1 MNILIVHNYYK
12 LPGGED
18 TVVQSEKNL
27 LESRGHKVVLYTRSN
42 KELDELGILGKLLL
56 PINTV
61 FSMKTYREVKAIIK
75 REKIDVLHV
84 HNTLSLLSPSV
95 YYAGFKCKI
104 PVVQTVHNFRL
115 LCPGATF
122 YRDGKICEDCLHK
135 GLRCAVKHRCY
146 RGSLMNTL
154 ASVFTLKIHRLLGTY
169 RKLNYICL
177 TEFNKSKILQVP
189 GVKES
194 QIFIKPNFTTK
205 SVEYDDSIVRD
216 GYLYVGRLEKI
227 KGIDVLLKAWKIL
240 GDKAPKLTICGSGD
254 LKDKCRKY
262 IKKNGL
268 SSVDLLGQTPN
279 EVVKDL
285 LQKSKALIFSTQVYE
300 GFPVAIA
307 ESFMMHTPVI
317 VGDIGNAGSLINDG
331 VTGVKFVYD
340 DPGSLADVVS
350 KFDSNGNGYSTLG
363 ENAYKDYQDKYT
375 EEANYS
381 ILMDIYRQCM
391 LK

>member
-42 KELDELGILGKLLL
+42 KELDELSVLGKLLL

-122 YRDGKICEDCLHK
+122 YRDGKICEDCLQK
-135 GLRCAVKHRCY
+135 GLGCAVKHRCY

-154 ASVFTLKIHRLLGTY
+154 ASVFTLKIHRFFGTY

-194 QIFIKPNFTTK
+194 QIFIKPNFTTQ

-227 KGIDVLLKAWKIL
+227 KGIDVLLKAWKLL

-254 LKDKCRKY
+254 LEDKCRKY

-285 LQKSKALIFSTQVYE
+285 MQHAKALVYPTQVYE
-300 GFPVAIA
+300 TFGLTVIEAF
-307 ESFMMHTPVI
+307 SMHTPVI
-317 VGDIGNAGSLINDG
+317 VGDMGNAGSLVDNKL
-331 VTGVKFVYD
+331 TGLKYKHD
-340 DPGSLADVVS
+340 NPESLAKEILVFESMD
-350 KFDSNGNGYSTLG
+350 FGQLG
-363 ENAYKDYQDKYT
+363 QDAYKKYREKYT
-375 EEANYS
+375 EEANYQL
-381 ILMDIYRQCM
+381 LMDIYKRCM
-391 LK
+391 IQ

>member
-75 REKIDVLHV
+75 SEKIDVLHV

-122 YRDGKICEDCLHK
+122 YRDGKICEDCLAK
-135 GLRCAVKHRCY
+135 GLGCAVKHRCY

-154 ASVFTLKIHRLLGTY
+154 ASVITLKVHRFLGTY

-227 KGIDVLLKAWKIL
+227 KGIDVLLKAWKLL

-254 LKDKCRKY
+254 LEDKCRKY

-285 LQKSKALIFSTQVYE
+285 MQHAKALVYPTQVYE
-300 GFPVAIA
+300 TFGLTVIEAF
-307 ESFMMHTPVI
+307 SMHTPVI
-317 VGDIGNAGSLINDG
+317 VGDMGNAGSLVDNKL
-331 VTGVKFVYD
+331 TGLKYKHD
-340 DPGSLADVVS
+340 NPESLAKEILVFESMD
-350 KFDSNGNGYSTLG
+350 FGQLG
-363 ENAYKDYQDKYT
+363 QDAYKKYREKYT
-375 EEANYS
+375 EEANYQL
-381 ILMDIYRQCM
+381 LMDIYKRCM
-391 LK
+391 IQ

>member
-1 MNILIVHNYYK
+1 LNILIVHNYYK

-135 GLRCAVKHRCY
+135 GLGCAVKHRCY

-154 ASVFTLKIHRLLGTY
+154 ASVVTLKVHRFLGTY

-194 QIFIKPNFTTK
+194 QIFIKPNFTTQ
-205 SVEYDDSIVRD
+205 SVDYDDSITRD

-254 LKDKCRKY
+254 LEDKCRKY

-285 LQKSKALIFSTQVYE
+285 MQHAKALVYPTQVYE
-300 GFPVAIA
+300 TFGLTVIEAF
-307 ESFMMHTPVI
+307 SMHTPVV
-317 VGDIGNAGSLINDG
+317 VGDMGNAGSLVDNKI
-331 VTGVKFVYD
+331 TGLKYKHD
-340 DPGSLADVVS
+340 NPESLAKEILVFESMD
-350 KFDSNGNGYSTLG
+350 FGQLG
-363 ENAYKDYQDKYT
+363 KNAYKKYREKYT
-375 EEANYS
+375 EEANYQL
-381 ILMDIYRQCM
+381 LMDIYKRCM
-391 LK
+391 IQ